1 MKPSTPASIALMIA
15 VVAGLEAAAHAATD
29 QRPTQFLMVNRT
41 PDRRW
46 TRGRLEPVGREA
58 FEQIKR
64 ALPDAPQSGLR
75 VGIGFIFSY
84 FRTADEASLLAS
96 LRQVLQLAEATDTP
110 VLIQLDGENWWDAR
124 PDLWNW
130 WDPASPGFNPANR
143 ENVEWSGWT
152 ADQALKL
159 AWRNWG
165 RQLRVRP
172 PPNLMSPR
180 YRQACHDKMALLIPV
195 VLQWWKG
202 LPPQKKELLVGIKV
216 GWESSIGVNAWYYP
230 NGNDLLAKPAADDP
244 KQGLQ
249 ATELPA
255 RGVTQIGYAAVKTA
269 GLRAKGNITEEDL
282 AEVTRRHLE
291 DLSREAARLGV
302 PRDRLFTHGA
312 GWKDGELLYQA
323 AVNRFSCPGWSFYR
337 HAADPRK
344 DVGVEEALKKT
355 DAPFWAATEWLLQGP
370 REARPWRQALESTLA
385 DRRCRYVCIFN
396 WEGIRDSEPVLEAI
410 RQTLAARL
418 EKSGREGAT
427 H

>member
-1 MKPSTPASIALMIA
+1 MMKPPTLARVIFMVAVLAGAETAAPAAKD
-15 VVAGLEAAAHAATD
+15 E
-29 QRPTQFLMVNRT
+29 RPTQFLMVNRI
-41 PDRRW
+41 PGPGW
-46 TRGRLEPVGREA
+46 GRGRPEPVRREA
-58 FEQIKR
+58 FEEIKR
-64 ALPDAPQSGLR
+64 AFPEVPHSGLR
-75 VGIGFIFSY
+75 VGVGFIFSH
-84 FRTADEASLLAS
+84 FRTADDALLLAS
-96 LRQVLQLAEATDTP
+96 LRQVLALAEATDTP

-152 ADQALKL
+152 ADQAVKL

-195 VLQWWKG
+195 VLQWWNA
-202 LPPQKKELLVGIKV
+202 LPAEKKELLVGLKV

-230 NGNDLLAKPAADDP
+230 NGNDLLAKPADDDP
-244 KQGLQ
+244 KHGKQV
-249 ATELPA
+249 TELPA
-255 RGVTQIGYAAVKTA
+255 RGVSQIGYAAVKTA
-269 GLRAKGNITEEDL
+269 GLRAKGNITEADL
-282 AEVTRRHLE
+282 AEVVRRHLE
-291 DLSREAARLGV
+291 DLSCEAARLGV
-302 PRDRLFTHGA
+302 PRDKLFTHGA

-344 DVGVEEALKKT
+344 DAGVRKALKRS

-370 REARPWRQALESTLA
+370 REVKPWRQALENTLA
-385 DRRCRYVCIFN
+385 DPRCRYVCIFN
-396 WEGIRDSEPVLEAI
+396 WEGIRDSEPILEAI
-410 RQTLAARL
+410 RQTLAAQRPRL
-418 EKSGREGAT
+418 
-427 H
+427 